1 MNDKQ
6 AALLILRALE
16 AASVSRGRLLSRG
29 RFSRLALRILWGR
42 KYRPNP
48 AAINDWLEPAGW
60 TWMFDG
66 ETYFGVLRT
75 SVIKDWP
82 RISSSGLDRELA
94 QIDDNTFDFGR
105 LEYLLDPETW
115 SKKRAIKPKTKKV
128 KRK

>member
-82 RISSSGLDRELA
+82 RISSSVSTESSRKSTTIRSTLDALS
-94 QIDDNTFDFGR
+94 IC
-105 LEYLLDPETW
+105 
-115 SKKRAIKPKTKKV
+115 
-128 KRK
+128 

>member
-29 RFSRLALRILWGR
+29 RFSRLALRILLGR
-42 KYRPNP
+42 KYRLNI
-48 AAINDWLEPAGW
+48 AAINEWLQPTGW
-60 TWMFDG
+60 IWMFDG
-66 ETYFGVLRT
+66 VTYFGALRT

-82 RISSSGLDRELA
+82 RVSSWGLDRELA
-94 QIDDNTFDFGR
+94 QVDDNTFDFGR

-115 SKKRAIKPKTKKV
+115 SKKRAIKPKAKKG